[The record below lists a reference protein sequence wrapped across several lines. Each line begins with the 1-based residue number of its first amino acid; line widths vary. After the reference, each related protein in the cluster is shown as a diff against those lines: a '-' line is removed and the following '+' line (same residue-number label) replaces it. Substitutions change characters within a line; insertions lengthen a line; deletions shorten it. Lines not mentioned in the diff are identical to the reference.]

1 MSPERLTEIR
11 RRLDAVTPGP
21 WIVDIEVDGV
31 YARKKTVVRSQLYQ
45 TRIVTVGQ
53 TRQHRREECEANVEL
68 IANAPND
75 IADLL
80 AEVERLREAYSKMR
94 DAAKVYYTI
103 SKNETYIREEDLP
116 PIFHQDT
123 APLPGGEVKNG

>member
-11 RRLDAVTPGP
+11 QRLERASEGHWEGDLFTFEP
-21 WIVDIEVDGV
+21 VDIPKQMPRIYTTNGV
-31 YARKKTVVRSQLYQ
+31 TLGFVRWWPDHDVWMHSK
-45 TRIVTVGQ
+45 
-53 TRQHRREECEANVEL
+53 A
-68 IANAPND
+68 D

-103 SKNETYIREEDLP
+103 SRNETYIREEDLP
-116 PIFHQDT
+116 PVFHK
-123 APLPGGEVKNG
+123 LPEPSND